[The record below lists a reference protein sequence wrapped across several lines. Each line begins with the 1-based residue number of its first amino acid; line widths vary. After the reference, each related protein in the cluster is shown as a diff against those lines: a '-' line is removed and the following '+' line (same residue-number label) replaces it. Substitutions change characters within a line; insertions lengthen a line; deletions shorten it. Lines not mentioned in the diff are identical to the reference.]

1 MSLNELLVTT
11 AESVFSQYIER
22 YPDIEVL
29 SLATTDGFPVFNM
42 SSNHVNMDDDKMAA
56 ASSTLYSVSN
66 AVSKQLLEKSFK
78 ITYIE
83 AEQGNV
89 GFISLSIQDKDFV
102 LAMSTSESMN
112 LGQLRV
118 FINRIANEILQSAS

>member
-1 MSLNELLVTT
+1 MSFNELLINT
-11 AESVFSQYIER
+11 AENVFNQYIEKH
-22 YPDIEVL
+22 PDIEVL
-29 SLATTDGFPVFNM
+29 SLATTDGFPVFNR
-42 SSNHVNMDDDKMAA
+42 SSSHVNMDDDKMAA

-102 LAMSTSESMN
+102 LAMSTSETMN

-118 FINRIANEILQSAS
+118 FINRIANEILQTAS